1 MSVIYVVVTL
11 CMISGV
17 LAFSSSPRFAS
28 RRMNLESTEHVRLD
42 TRLKV
47 ETKPPDKGVVII

>member
-1 MSVIYVVVTL
+1 MHDIWS
-11 CMISGV
+11 SGV
-17 LAFSSSPRFAS
+17 LVEPEVRFEARFAS